1 MRTTRFRPRQRGV
14 ALAVALILLVVLT
27 LLALS
32 GIRLSTMEL
41 RMALNDELRVSAFE
55 QAQSYVDGTVRRFT
69 NTPIL
74 APGITR
80 CAKTISGKCNTATLQ
95 MPTGTFY
102 VNGASTTMANEI
114 ASTSWNVNV
123 LIERIPPQNAEPPV
137 NSGFSLTSFDAAY
150 MQVAGLWD
158 KNSIGLG
165 SAIVRE
171 GIAIVYGSAG
181 DITTTPGADEFSGSE
196 NSATPPPEAPP
207 PPPPPP
213 PECELTEPPSC

>member
-1 MRTTRFRPRQRGV
+1 MRGDAAMHAQPSVPAHQRGV

-41 RMALNDELRVSAFE
+41 RMALNDELRVAAFE
-55 QAQSYVDGTVRRFT
+55 QAQSYVDGTVRKFT

-80 CAKTISGKCNTATLQ
+80 CAKVITDKCTTATLQ
-95 MPTGTFY
+95 MP
-102 VNGASTTMANEI
+102 NSTMTNEI
-114 ASTSWNVNV
+114 ASTSWDVNV
-123 LIERIPPQNAEPPV
+123 LIERIPPQNAEPPI
-137 NSGFSLTSFDAAY
+137 NSGFSLSSFDAAY
-150 MQVAGLWD
+150 MQVAGMWD
-158 KNSIGLG
+158 KNAVGLG

-181 DITTTPGADEFSGSE
+181 DITTTAGADPFSRSENPDAAPAPAEPDPCATPGA
-196 NSATPPPEAPP
+196 
-207 PPPPPP
+207 
-213 PECELTEPPSC
+213 C

>member
-1 MRTTRFRPRQRGV
+1 MRHSIAMPASRLPARQRGI

-41 RMALNDELRVSAFE
+41 RMALNDELRVAAFE
-55 QAQSYVDGTVRRFT
+55 QAQSMVDGTVRRFT

-74 APGITR
+74 APGVTR
-80 CAKTISGKCNTATLQ
+80 CAKVIPDKCTTATLVL
-95 MPTGTFY
+95 PTSGDAY
-102 VNGASTTMANEI
+102 GLDAQVAD
-114 ASTSWNVNV
+114 TSVDVNV

-137 NSGFSLTSFDAAY
+137 NSGFSLSSFDAAY

-158 KNSIGLG
+158 KNAAGLG

-181 DITTTPGADEFSGSE
+181 DITTTSGADTFNRSE
-196 NSATPPPEAPP
+196 DPDAAPADP
-207 PPPPPP
+207 
-213 PECELTEPPSC
+213 CSEPGVC